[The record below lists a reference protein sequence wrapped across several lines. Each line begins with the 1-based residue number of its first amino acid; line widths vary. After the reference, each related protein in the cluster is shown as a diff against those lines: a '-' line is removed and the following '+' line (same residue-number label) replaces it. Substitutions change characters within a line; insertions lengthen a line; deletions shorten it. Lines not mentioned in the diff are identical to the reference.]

1 MEFNQV
7 SVSFCFRIDG
17 TFFLRKQGQH
27 LRENEKVFQD
37 SWHGK
42 ILLCATVE
50 ADHDQ
55 EEDEEEECEAG
66 EGVDYRGG
74 GRVGH
79 HPVLL
84 LDFPPLEGSFRRSW
98 LVLLPSLPGHEGGRG
113 CWFGLC
119 EATAIWPQRL
129 PPLPSSHPPSSSS
142 AEEPESEC
150 LTSLTPGHVTTLE
163 PHLPSA

>member
-42 ILLCATVE
+42 NLLCATVE
-50 ADHDQ
+50 ADHYQ

-74 GRVGH
+74 G
-79 HPVLL
+79 
-84 LDFPPLEGSFRRSW
+84 
-98 LVLLPSLPGHEGGRG
+98 
-113 CWFGLC
+113 
-119 EATAIWPQRL
+119 
-129 PPLPSSHPPSSSS
+129 
-142 AEEPESEC
+142 
-150 LTSLTPGHVTTLE
+150 
-163 PHLPSA
+163 

>member
-1 MEFNQV
+1 MDHWKKGEAPNSLVGDELHCQGHEGVLRPRPATSQDVSFLRLFHLFFDLGEERLGYLSPRSGKAVEFNQV

-27 LRENEKVFQD
+27 LRKNEKVFQD

-74 GRVGH
+74 G
-79 HPVLL
+79 
-84 LDFPPLEGSFRRSW
+84 
-98 LVLLPSLPGHEGGRG
+98 
-113 CWFGLC
+113 
-119 EATAIWPQRL
+119 
-129 PPLPSSHPPSSSS
+129 
-142 AEEPESEC
+142 
-150 LTSLTPGHVTTLE
+150 
-163 PHLPSA
+163 